1 METKRLYRSINDRVI
16 GGVAAGLGNY
26 FNLDPLLVRLLF
38 VIFTFFGGGAPIIYI
53 ILWIVTPDAPVN
65 EHQTQKQMDMEPQ
78 ENPQKP
84 NQESKFKGN
93 LIGGLVLITLGAI
106 FLVDQFVP
114 RIDFGD
120 LWPIILI
127 VIGVALLVNAY
138 GKQKKKND

>member
-1 METKRLYRSINDRVI
+1 
-16 GGVAAGLGNY
+16 
-26 FNLDPLLVRLLF
+26 
-38 VIFTFFGGGAPIIYI
+38 
-53 ILWIVTPDAPVN
+53 
-65 EHQTQKQMDMEPQ
+65 MEPQ

-138 GKQKKKND
+138 GKQKKSNE